1 MSKHDVEHE
10 KVRKQSP
17 FVACLILFLMLA
29 TVFWDG
35 LNFENLLVFA
45 LAAAVL
51 LYLVRNPIPH
61 SSNTLGIVLAG
72 CILQALSIFDVW
84 GITQTAGLGFVIGA
98 VVLVLLREDKARS
111 FGKKLSEEESRNN
124 NSSV

>member
-17 FVACLILFLMLA
+17 FVACLILLLMLA
-29 TVFWDG
+29 TVFGGG

-98 VVLVLLREDKARS
+98 VVLVMLREYKTRS
-111 FGKKLSEEESRNN
+111 FGKKLYEEESRNN

>member
-1 MSKHDVEHE
+1 MGKHDVEHE
-10 KVRKQSP
+10 KVRKQSL
-17 FVACLILFLMLA
+17 FVGCLILLLMLA
-29 TVFWDG
+29 TVFGGG

-51 LYLVRNPIPH
+51 LYLVRNPIPD
-61 SSNTLGIVLAG
+61 SSNTLGIALAG

-84 GITQTAGLGFVIGA
+84 GITQTVGLGFVSGA
-98 VVLVLLREDKARS
+98 VVLVMLREYKTRS
-111 FGKKLSEEESRNN
+111 FDKKLSEEESRNN

>member
-1 MSKHDVEHE
+1 
-10 KVRKQSP
+10 
-17 FVACLILFLMLA
+17 MLA
-29 TVFWDG
+29 TVFGGG

>member
-17 FVACLILFLMLA
+17 FVACLILLLMLA
-29 TVFWDG
+29 TVFGGG

-111 FGKKLSEEESRNN
+111 FGKKLSEEESRNY